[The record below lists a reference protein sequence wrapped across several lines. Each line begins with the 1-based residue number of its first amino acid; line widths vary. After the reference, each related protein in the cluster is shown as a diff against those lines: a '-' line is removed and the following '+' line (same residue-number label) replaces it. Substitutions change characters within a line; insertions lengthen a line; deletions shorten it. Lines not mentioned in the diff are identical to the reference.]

1 MQTRDFDD
9 FCCSNIH
16 CTTDERGVET
26 ITLARP
32 EKLNV
37 LSFETLKALSLEL
50 RRVEQ
55 SDRIR
60 VVVLTGEGENFC
72 AGLDLREASS
82 GASISYEE
90 LSFLDL
96 NALGVV
102 LSPGERIERG
112 RIMPRIVQ
120 EIMKRIQLL
129 PQIVVG
135 RARGIACGGGAGLL
149 TACDY
154 VSASRTFRLW
164 FSEVS
169 FGFYPTLLFPF
180 LSRKCPI
187 SKLREVVLTCKRVDA
202 EFAQTAL
209 GIVDAIDGAEE
220 TSDELTKIRNVS
232 DIFLKNRDFDSLQ
245 ATKRIFASKL
255 VPPDEEIVEGWEEHW
270 RSWNR
275 TICRRKIS
283 QLFEKKD

>member
-1 MQTRDFDD
+1 MRDFDD
-9 FCCSNIH
+9 FHSANLY

-26 ITLARP
+26 ITLARS
-32 EKLNV
+32 EKLNA

-55 SDRIR
+55 SDTIR
-60 VVVLTGEGENFC
+60 VVVLTGEGANFC
-72 AGLDLREASS
+72 AGLDLREASD
-82 GASISYEE
+82 GVPISYEE
-90 LSFLDL
+90 LAFLDL
-96 NALGVV
+96 DALGVS
-102 LSPGERIERG
+102 LLPGERIERG

-180 LSRKCPI
+180 LSRRCPI

-202 EFAQTAL
+202 EFARTAL
-209 GIVDAIDGAEE
+209 GIVDVIDDVEE
-220 TSDELTKIRNVS
+220 TSDELAKIRNVS
-232 DIFLKNRDFDSLQ
+232 ELFLKDRDFESLRE
-245 ATKRIFASKL
+245 TKRLFASKL
-255 VPPDEEIVEGWEEHW
+255 VPPDEEIIEGWKEHW

-275 TICRRKIS
+275 PSCREKILR
-283 QLFEKKD
+283 LFDKN